1 MVVVAA
7 AVVSMGGFSY
17 LEFMARG
24 ARNRDIHLDF
34 VAHLHTLN
42 YR

>member
-1 MVVVAA
+1 M
-7 AVVSMGGFSY
+7 AVVGVGGFSY

-34 VAHLHTLN
+34 AEHLHPLN